1 MLEKDYQLAAYKNL
15 VAAGGLKT
23 PDAIATSISCAAEAK
38 NLSDQLAGLVL
49 ETVTYPDTIASN
61 VITITDTADTM
72 NSTSQMA
79 KEHSDLLAANADLS
93 VLLQL
98 NIGWDVYCRA
108 NTLEATELPIS
119 VAIGDNVTP
128 KTLLDSINALDIDA
142 VVTAMTEINQVLNT
156 GAGGDTGS
164 EATQPAP
171 SLTRDQIDALAAAC
185 ESLTASVS
193 NLAAPRDALKALF
206 DKAGQSVS
214 TSMQAYSNAINTALA
229 EASANNTSTASAVVA
244 LVPKSVMDELKKY
257 RTDI

>member
-23 PDAIATSISCAAEAK
+23 PDAIATSTNCAAEAK

-61 VITITDTADTM
+61 VITITGTADTM

-79 KEHSDLLAANADLS
+79 KEHADLLAANADLS

-108 NTLEATELPIS
+108 NTLEASELPIS

-164 EATQPAP
+164 GATQPTP
-171 SLTRDQIDALAAAC
+171 SLTRDQIDALVAAC
-185 ESLTASVS
+185 ESLMASVS

-206 DKAGQSVS
+206 DKAGRSVS
-214 TSMQAYSNAINTALA
+214 TSMQVYSNAINTALA
-229 EASANNTSTASAVVA
+229 EASANNTSTTSAAVA